1 MSNGMSFF
9 ELDKICLKGDTMEYD
24 NNPSFRITKGRVKG
38 VFCDDPEYGVDID
51 NLFEE
56 NWRVV

>member
-1 MSNGMSFF
+1 MSFF